1 MNNDLKQILDQ
12 IENIRKSQISLINDS
27 LINSKSAIDSIS
39 TLNMYQPNI
48 INTAALMRE
57 SIENSKSAMES
68 LRTLDVYT
76 PNIINTAA
84 LMRESIENS
93 KSAME
98 SVMALNA
105 YTPHMV
111 NNALLMRSSL
121 NDIEKIVQELNI
133 LKYANIIDFIKNLDL
148 NLISQSYEN
157 RFSGRY
163 TKQFDLFIRNHG
175 WLIPNCASEEFIDS
189 LYSSFDNNED
199 IDEKFVDYFSDDD
212 FKVIF
217 ELKEKWNSEDLIPEG
232 NLKIISNAMDL
243 ILNNNGSEYS
253 DIIIPSL
260 LAQIDV
266 LISQVLIKNGFN
278 EVNRKFY
285 SEVYGSKDKS
295 NIRTFRENFA
305 GNIID
310 NWEEHHVNFLLEN
323 LFANNYGSDLKE
335 PLILNFNRHNILHG
349 LDDEYGTFENLIR
362 CLLVIDFLNDFLS
375 DDLCSRLN

>member
-133 LKYANIIDFIKNLDL
+133 LKYANIIDFINNLDL

-243 ILNNNGSEYS
+243 ILNNTGSEYS